1 MDFFAV
7 INIIANTLIC
17 IGMTSFFV
25 LLFGNS
31 NSIVHKWSILQ
42 HWTLKTALVSVIATS
57 AWNAMNVVYKMIVPK
72 AADVITHVET
82 PIGEILMNCGIAA
95 LFIWVVY
102 FHYFHFMKVAPKKNP
117 PVVRKKK
124 RVAPKKK

>member
-1 MDFFAV
+1 MDFFAI

-17 IGMTSFFV
+17 MGMTAFFV

-31 NSIVHKWSILQ
+31 NSIVHKWSVLQ
-42 HWTLKTALVSVIATS
+42 HWTLKFSLISIISTS

-82 PIGEILMNCGIAA
+82 PIGEILMNCGLAG
-95 LFIWVVY
+95 LFIWIVY
-102 FHYFHFMKVAPKKNP
+102 FHYFHFMKVAPKQK

>member
-1 MDFFAV
+1 MDFFVV

-25 LLFGNS
+25 LLFGSS
-31 NSIVHKWSILQ
+31 NSIVHKWSVLQ
-42 HWTLKTALVSVIATS
+42 HWTLKIALISIISSS
-57 AWNAMNVVYKMIVPK
+57 AWNAMNVVYKMIVPR

-82 PIGEILMNCGIAA
+82 PMGEILMNCGLAG

-102 FHYFHFMKVAPKKNP
+102 FHYFHFMKAAPKKNL